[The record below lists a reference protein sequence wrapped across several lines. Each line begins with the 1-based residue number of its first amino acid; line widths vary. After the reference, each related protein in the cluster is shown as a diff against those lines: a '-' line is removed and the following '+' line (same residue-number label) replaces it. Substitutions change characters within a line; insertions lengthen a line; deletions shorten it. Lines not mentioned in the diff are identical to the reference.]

1 MLTFMINAKCKFFN
15 FVVLF
20 QQDQPKSTNTHNYDS
35 TVIGVS
41 YNPDTMG
48 HDYGEEP
55 SSVPMESSVDI
66 FTSAEIKD
74 QIQKPKPLYTGL
86 VSNTCM
92 NLPSNFPLPIE
103 VVQVAPPVLCAYEDP
118 HLPLYMI
125 QQFDLAVLGSWKK
138 TQLATSGHP
147 TSSLFNNNIAF
158 TASELDINFSVS
170 LLLDLSSYAI
180 ENSLSGE
187 LYYEGVGS
195 PEGYSKAIACRSEL
209 EEFQCSKVT
218 LSFSDIF
225 LQQLLCTKFGIMQLS
240 QQRDVCFILAASDC
254 KFLLSLASIIVSSSG
269 FVGSAMLNE
278 YYPSVAYLRHFQA
291 YAILVGVISAARI
304 FSLLEQE
311 ICRFDTQWILRIPF
325 LDQLL
330 DVHSTVLLNVGFN
343 FGCIHL
349 LTTVESSTVSYN
361 NVPIGNNA
369 SDEFFFS
376 FASQIDHENPI
387 TLLPPGRFSVQL
399 STQSTA
405 LPHVQ
410 SDILLAPK
418 DSDWIQS
425 LNSLSANSSP
435 QGFKKR
441 PMSKE
446 CLVWED
452 NKSTC
457 SHKQVYLF
465 ERDMEPQ
472 HHASKHFMGSH
483 IPVKEYLSLPKSSNK
498 NQNTLSV
505 ADIHSS
511 TEPSQETAEHTP
523 HTIPSDTSHSLK
535 QLSKEKTSA
544 SAMKC
549 NKKLTSN
556 AKSVTSVLLLFMS
569 ACSYTLML
577 TMFCSNKLLMKM
589 IFYYFFK
596 ILCSVSYYYPR
607 EETFERISIKGKS
620 IN

>member
-1 MLTFMINAKCKFFN
+1 
-15 FVVLF
+15 
-20 QQDQPKSTNTHNYDS
+20 
-35 TVIGVS
+35 
-41 YNPDTMG
+41 MG

-55 SSVPMESSVDI
+55 SPVPMESSVDI

-86 VSNTCM
+86 VSNM
-92 NLPSNFPLPIE
+92 NLPSNFPLPTE

-147 TSSLFNNNIAF
+147 TSSLFNDIAF

-240 QQRDVCFILAASDC
+240 QQRDICFILAASDC

-278 YYPSVAYLRHFQA
+278 NYPSVAYSRHFQA
-291 YAILVGVISAARI
+291 YAKINILVGVTARI

-311 ICRFDTQWILRIPF
+311 ICRFDTQWILPF

-330 DVHSTVLLNVGFN
+330 DVHSTVLLNVGFKL
-343 FGCIHL
+343 GCIHL

-369 SDEFFFS
+369 SDEFLF
-376 FASQIDHENPI
+376 SQIDHENPI

-399 STQSTA
+399 SIQSTA

-410 SDILLAPK
+410 SDILLALAK

-446 CLVWED
+446 CLVFSSGHKVWED

-457 SHKQVYLF
+457 SSHKQVYLF
-465 ERDMEPQ
+465 ERDIEPQ

-483 IPVKEYLSLPKSSNK
+483 IPVKEYLSLPRCSNK

-511 TEPSQETAEHTP
+511 TEPSQETTEHTP
-523 HTIPSDTSHSLK
+523 HTIPSDTPHSLK

-549 NKKLTSN
+549 NKKLITLMSN

-569 ACSYTLML
+569 ACYTLML

-589 IFYYFFK
+589 IFCYFFK